1 MAGKIELGATVRDT
15 ITNYKGIAT
24 GRSDYLH
31 EAPEV
36 RVTPQALDNRSQ
48 PVQSHWF
55 PEGRLVRIVS
65 EGQLV
70 RDKATGFQ
78 GVVVDHRAPQS
89 PIDQTQFLVQ
99 PGASRMEAR
108 WFSEGDLELVAQLV
122 GELAQ
127 V

>member
-24 GRSDYLH
+24 GRSDYLD

-36 RVTPQALDNRSQ
+36 RVTPQALDSRSQ

-55 PEGRLVRIVS
+55 PEARLVRIIGV
-65 EGQLV
+65 GQLV

-78 GVVVDHRAPQS
+78 GLVVDH
-89 PIDQTQFLVQ
+89 PIDRTEFLVQ
-99 PGASRMEAR
+99 PGASRADAR
-108 WFSEGDLELVAQLV
+108 WFSEGDLELVAQLA
-122 GELAQ
+122 EAQAQ